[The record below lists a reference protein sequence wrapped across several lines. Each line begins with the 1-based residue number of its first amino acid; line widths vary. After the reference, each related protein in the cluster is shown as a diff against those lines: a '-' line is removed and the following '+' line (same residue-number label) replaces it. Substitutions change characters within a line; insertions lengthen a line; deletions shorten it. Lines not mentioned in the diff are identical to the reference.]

1 MPQYWFA
8 ASTEEF
14 TPPQM
19 LEQAVAAEA
28 AGFDGLGS
36 SDHFAPWWPGGQ
48 ASQAWVFLGALG
60 QLTTKPIGTGVT
72 PVIHHYHPGAIA
84 QAWMSLEELYPGRM
98 FLGVGSG
105 EAVNEVPLGLDWP
118 EPAEMLD
125 RFDKGL
131 EAITRLWAGE
141 TVTMDGG
148 WFRLSNAKLYTRAAR
163 RPKLYV
169 SAFGPQAAAIA
180 GKYGDGV
187 WTLGDPERA
196 PEVVEAYRRACSR
209 NGREPGEIIIQSGFH
224 LADDRDAAIAAT
236 RKWKATQLPEA
247 YLHDLHDPA
256 EMFAKA
262 DAQMTDEE
270 FATEGFIVAS
280 DPEEHVERIRELERL
295 EATVVC
301 LQGIGDLDPVGSIRR
316 YGEEVL
322 PALRGEQRARF
333 TPDRPRPRS
342 QGRADA
348 RR

>member
-14 TPPQM
+14 LPSQM

-36 SDHFAPWWPGGQ
+36 SDHFAPWWPEGR

-60 QLTTKPIGTGVT
+60 QATSKPIGTGVT
-72 PVIHHYHPGAIA
+72 PVIHHYHPGVIA

-118 EPAEMLD
+118 EPAEMLE
-125 RFDKGL
+125 RFDRGL

-148 WFRLSNAKLYTRAAR
+148 WFRLREAKLYTRAR
-163 RPKLYV
+163 HRPRLYV
-169 SAFGPQAAAIA
+169 SAFGPGAAAIA
-180 GKYGDGV
+180 GRYGDGV

-196 PEVVEAYRRACSR
+196 PEVIEAYRKACSD
-209 NGREPGEIIIQSGFH
+209 NGREPGEIIVQSGFH
-224 LADDRDAAIAAT
+224 LAGDEQAVIAAT

-247 YLHDLHDPA
+247 YLRDIHDPA
-256 EMFAKA
+256 ELLARA
-262 DAQMTDEE
+262 DAQMTDEQ
-270 FATEGFIVAS
+270 FAKEGFIVAA
-280 DPEEHVERIRELERL
+280 DPAEHVERIRELQQL
-295 EATVVC
+295 DPTVVC
-301 LQGIGDLDPVGSIRR
+301 LQLIGDLDPLGSIAR
-316 YGEEVL
+316 YGSDVL
-322 PALRGEQRARF
+322 PALRA
-333 TPDRPRPRS
+333 
-342 QGRADA
+342 
-348 RR
+348 